1 MLGDFVRQRAFAF
14 DRALQCH
21 QDRDLEIIEQTDEMG
36 RIRLEAGAQ
45 LLVELRQKKALQV
58 DDRAAALI
66 GNDALDRFHVD
77 RARG

>member
-1 MLGDFVRQRAFAF
+1 
-14 DRALQCH
+14 
-21 QDRDLEIIEQTDEMG
+21 MG